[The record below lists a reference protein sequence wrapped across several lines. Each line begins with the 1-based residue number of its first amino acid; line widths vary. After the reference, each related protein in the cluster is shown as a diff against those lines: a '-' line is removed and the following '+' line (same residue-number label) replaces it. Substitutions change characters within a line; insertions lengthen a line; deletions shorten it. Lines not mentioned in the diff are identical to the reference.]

1 MVKQIL
7 FFCLLCMGLTAT
19 KAQTNAY
26 NDIREAMNNYDYEKA
41 LLLIDKE
48 VPSTTL
54 LYQKGKALKE
64 LGRDKE
70 ALTVFEQLTRQDSLN
85 PRAYIEAA
93 ECYKSLGKFQ
103 PALQCYGRVIELN
116 PQNKYA
122 RIQYIGQLLNLHK
135 YQEALG
141 ESSTLAEQDSSV
153 TVLHLKAQSM
163 EGLYSDPNIQIGAYL
178 EIHDRYPDD
187 YLAASKLASLYIRS
201 NYYDY
206 AIETCEAYRK
216 TDTTNATVNR
226 LEAQAYCLNQEYAKA
241 LERYRPL
248 LAQGDSSFYNCYYAG
263 ISHYALNEPYEAH
276 DLLEAAR
283 KQVPEHIDLLY
294 YLGKAC
300 SKTLW
305 KDKGVTYMEDAIR
318 LSFPQDSVVAKLY
331 RGLADCCKE
340 AAEPH
345 KQIKALMQQYKYD
358 PTAHYVLYKAAF
370 TSYFHLKD
378 IDNTIKYL
386 EAYLKTRPKGSK
398 DEPQEMTEEGDVVL
412 NENNRYNAA
421 EAWLEDLKKKKKVDD
436 FFQGKTVIKTNKT
449 TDK

>member
-1 MVKQIL
+1 MKRIVFLTLFCYVLASLSAQIPVS
-7 FFCLLCMGLTAT
+7 
-19 KAQTNAY
+19 Q
-26 NDIREAMNNYDYEKA
+26 DIRDAISNYDYEKA
-41 LLLIDKE
+41 LNLMKE
-48 VPSTTL
+48 EPATIPL
-54 LYQKGKALKE
+54 LYLKGKALKE

-70 ALTVFEQLTRQDSLN
+70 ALEVFHLLTIQDSLN
-85 PRAYIEAA
+85 PRAYIEAG
-93 ECYKSLGKFQ
+93 ECYKTQGKYQ
-103 PALQCYGRVIELN
+103 PALKCYRRVLDLK
-116 PQNKYA
+116 PDHKYA
-122 RIQYIGQLLNLHK
+122 RIQYINQLLNLRK

-141 ESSTLAEQDSSV
+141 ESTAMAEQDSSA
-153 TVLHLKAQSM
+153 TILHLKAQSL
-163 EGLYSDPNIQIGAYL
+163 EGLYSDPNIQIGAYM
-178 EIHDRYPDD
+178 EIHERYPDD
-187 YLAASKLASLYIRS
+187 YLAASKLASLYIRN

-248 LAQGDSSFYNCYYAG
+248 LAQEDSSFYNCYYAG

-283 KQVPEHIDLLY
+283 KQIPEHIDLLY

-436 FFQGKTVIKTNKT
+436 FFQGKNVIKIDRS